1 MIEGLKKELRFP
13 HALGVPILI
22 VVFLFFYITSESIAW
37 RLLYVF
43 LSIIAIL
50 TAFERIHR
58 FVLLSI
64 IGTISII
71 YGVLFVYLGNILAIF
86 LVVLGILCIVVS
98 IVYSRR
104 A

>member
-1 MIEGLKKELRFP
+1 MIEDLKRELRFP

-22 VVFLFFYITSESIAW
+22 IVFLFFYATSESIAW

-50 TAFERIHR
+50 TAFERIPR
-58 FVLLSI
+58 YVLLSA
-64 IGTISII
+64 IGGISII
-71 YGVLFVYLGNILAIF
+71 YGMLFVYLGDFLATF
-86 LVVLGILCIVVS
+86 LVILGILCIGVS

-104 A
+104 G